1 MRLASGD
8 MYFQILSGMS
18 SIAIF
23 LVFISARLKKKQS
36 LRLLFLLLLV
46 PELGFRFISGSRAQI
61 GFLLLELL
69 IAYYMT
75 SSRRHIESI
84 KLASWSIGILV
95 LLVLLFPMLS
105 AIRFYGNE
113 GISQAINL
121 YSDLPTL
128 FKVVGDRF
136 HGLDSLALIINKVPN
151 DVSYTFGSELG
162 LLAVSWIPRTIWP
175 DKPTISLGKFFI
187 KKLFLLGFLRKAP
200 QWLLPYLVSFIGGWV
215 L

>member
-1 MRLASGD
+1 
-8 MYFQILSGMS
+8 
-18 SIAIF
+18 
-23 LVFISARLKKKQS
+23 
-36 LRLLFLLLLV
+36 LLLLV

-84 KLASWSIGILV
+84 KLASWSIVILV

-175 DKPTISLGKFFI
+175 DKPTISLGKFFYQEI
-187 KKLFLLGFLRKAP
+187 VPPGLF
-200 QWLLPYLVSFIGGWV
+200 
-215 L
+215 